1 MGNLNKM
8 VMLLSFIFV
17 TICFGASI
25 WMALVLKD
33 ITSYLIVV
41 LFFLAIVW
49 FGINLYKSI
58 KKK

>member
-1 MGNLNKM
+1 M

-25 WMALVLKD
+25 WMAITLKD
-33 ITSYLIVV
+33 ITSYLIVL

-49 FGINLYKSI
+49 FGINLYKSF
-58 KKK
+58 KKKQ